1 MNFLRM
7 RVDLKTVRLLSWQLR
22 AKNSQLSLKRTRKI
36 ESLMKRS
43 RRSEMRR
50 RGSLIINERL
60 KKRRSKLPLM
70 RLRRKKRK
78 SRRERRQRPK

>member
-1 MNFLRM
+1 MSSLRM
-7 RVDLKTVRLLSWQLR
+7 KVGLKTVRLLSWQLR

-43 RRSEMRR
+43 KRSEMRR
-50 RGSLIINERL
+50 RDSLIIKERL
-60 KKRRSKLPLM
+60 RKRRSKLPLT

-78 SRRERRQRPK
+78 SKRERRQKPR